1 MPLPRYYWRHTF
13 RPDPADNMKKTRD
26 DILVGV
32 VIVIGLVIAIVGSLW
47 LARGG
52 LSKGYP
58 LYARFAW
65 GAGLK
70 TGAPVWVSG
79 AAVGYVSDV
88 QFRPDGTLL
97 TQLRITSDQ
106 PIPKL
111 SPATVVPNGI
121 FGDVAVN
128 FTPKHSA
135 ARYTEG
141 DTVISGAA
149 VAGLAQLTAK
159 ADSITTSVASLT
171 SAMNKELVAGGG
183 LADLGATL
191 AGTNK
196 LVAQLSA
203 IAAAQST
210 QLTATMTSLRR
221 ATSAVDSAKIDS
233 TLSNLRTASGNMT
246 SLTMS
251 LDSTGRALT
260 QIVAKVD
267 SGSGSAAKLINDPA
281 LYNDMHSL
289 LGRMDSLVAD
299 IKKNPKRYI
308 NVKVF

>member
-1 MPLPRYYWRHTF
+1 
-13 RPDPADNMKKTRD
+13 MKKTRD

-32 VIVIGLVIAIVGSLW
+32 VIVVGLVIAVIGSLW

-79 AAVGYVSDV
+79 AAVGYVADV
-88 QFRPDGTLL
+88 QFRPDGSLL

-106 PIPKL
+106 PIPKP

-128 FTPKHSA
+128 FTPRPSGT
-135 ARYTEG
+135 RYVEG
-141 DTVISGAA
+141 DTVVSGPAA
-149 VAGLAQLTAK
+149 AGIAQLTAK
-159 ADSITTSVASLT
+159 ADSITTSVTALT

-183 LADLGATL
+183 LADLRQTL

-196 LVAQLSA
+196 LMSQLSA
-203 IAAAQST
+203 IATVQSA

-233 TLSNLRTASGNMT
+233 TLSNLRTASGNMN

-251 LDSTGRALT
+251 LDSTGRALNR
-260 QIVAKVD
+260 IVAKVD
-267 SGSGSAAKLINDPA
+267 SGNGSAAKLVNDPA
-281 LYNDMHSL
+281 LYNDVHSL

>member
-1 MPLPRYYWRHTF
+1 
-13 RPDPADNMKKTRD
+13 MKKTRD
-26 DILVGV
+26 DVLVGV
-32 VIVIGLVIAIVGSLW
+32 VIVVGLVLAIVGSLW

-79 AAVGYVSDV
+79 ASVGYVSDV
-88 QFRPDGTLL
+88 RFRPDGTLL
-97 TQLRITSDQ
+97 TELRITGSQ

-111 SPATVVPNGI
+111 SPAVVVPNGI

-128 FTPKHSA
+128 FTPMRSGA
-135 ARYTEG
+135 PYVEN
-141 DTVISGAA
+141 DTVVSGPPAA
-149 VAGLAQLTAK
+149 GIAQLTAK
-159 ADSITTSVASLT
+159 ADSITTSVTALT
-171 SAMNKELVAGGG
+171 GAMNKELVAGGG
-183 LADLGATL
+183 LADLRASL

-196 LVAQLSA
+196 LITQLSA
-203 IAAAQST
+203 IAATQSA
-210 QLTATMTSLRR
+210 QLTLTMASLRR

-233 TLSNLRTASGNMT
+233 TLSNLRAASGNMN
-246 SLTMS
+246 SLTLS
-251 LDSTGRALT
+251 LDSTGRALN

-267 SGSGSAAKLINDPA
+267 SGNGSAAKLVNDPA
-281 LYNDMHSL
+281 LYNDVHSL

>member
-1 MPLPRYYWRHTF
+1 
-13 RPDPADNMKKTRD
+13 MKKTRD
-26 DILVGV
+26 DVLVGV
-32 VIVIGLVIAIVGSLW
+32 VIVVGLVLAIVGSLW

-79 AAVGYVSDV
+79 ASVGYVSDV
-88 QFRPDGTLL
+88 RFRPDGTLL
-97 TQLRITSDQ
+97 TELRITGSQ

-111 SPATVVPNGI
+111 SPAVVVPNGI

-128 FTPKHSA
+128 FTPMRSGA
-135 ARYTEG
+135 PYVEN
-141 DTVISGAA
+141 DTVVSGPPAA
-149 VAGLAQLTAK
+149 GIAQLTAK
-159 ADSITTSVASLT
+159 ADSITTSVTALT
-171 SAMNKELVAGGG
+171 GAMNKELVAGGG
-183 LADLGATL
+183 LADLRASL

-196 LVAQLSA
+196 LITQLSA
-203 IAAAQST
+203 IAATQSA
-210 QLTATMTSLRR
+210 QLTLTMASLRR

-233 TLSNLRTASGNMT
+233 TLSNLRAASGNMN
-246 SLTMS
+246 SLTLS
-251 LDSTGRALT
+251 LDSTGRALN

-267 SGSGSAAKLINDPA
+267 SGNGSAAKLVNDPA
-281 LYNDMHSL
+281 LYNDVHSL

-299 IKKNPKRYI
+299 IKKNPNSYI

>member
-1 MPLPRYYWRHTF
+1 
-13 RPDPADNMKKTRD
+13 MKKTRD

-32 VIVIGLVIAIVGSLW
+32 VIVVGLVIAVIGSLW

-88 QFRPDGTLL
+88 QFRPDGSLL

-106 PIPKL
+106 PIPKP

-128 FTPKHSA
+128 FTPRPSGT
-135 ARYTEG
+135 RYVEG
-141 DTVISGAA
+141 DTVVSGPAA
-149 VAGLAQLTAK
+149 AGIAQLTAK
-159 ADSITTSVASLT
+159 ADSITTSVTALT
-171 SAMNKELVAGGG
+171 GAMNKELVAGGG
-183 LADLGATL
+183 LADLRQTL

-196 LVAQLSA
+196 LMAQLSA
-203 IAAAQST
+203 IATVQSA

-233 TLSNLRTASGNMT
+233 TLSNLRTASGNMN

-251 LDSTGRALT
+251 LDSTGRALNR
-260 QIVAKVD
+260 IVAKVD
-267 SGSGSAAKLINDPA
+267 SGNGSAAKLVNDPA
-281 LYNDMHSL
+281 LYNDVHSL

>member
-1 MPLPRYYWRHTF
+1 
-13 RPDPADNMKKTRD
+13 MKKTRD
-26 DILVGV
+26 DVLVGV
-32 VIVIGLVIAIVGSLW
+32 VIVAGLVLAVVGSLW

-79 AAVGYVSDV
+79 ATVGYVSDV
-88 QFRPDGTLL
+88 NFEPDGTLL
-97 TQLRITSDQ
+97 TELRITGSQ
-106 PIPKL
+106 PVPKK

-128 FTPKHSA
+128 FTPLRSGAKYVA
-135 ARYTEG
+135 G
-141 DTVISGAA
+141 DTVVSGPPT
-149 VAGLAQLTAK
+149 AGIAQLTAK

-171 SAMNKELVAGGG
+171 SAMNKELVADGG
-183 LADLGATL
+183 LADLRSTL

-196 LVAQLSA
+196 LIAQLSA
-203 IAAAQST
+203 IAVVQST

-233 TLSNLRTASGNMT
+233 TLSNLRTASGNVT
-246 SLTMS
+246 SLTRS
-251 LDSTGRALT
+251 LDSTGRTLN

-267 SGSGSAAKLINDPA
+267 SGNGSAAKLVNDPA
-281 LYNDMHSL
+281 LYNDVHSL
-289 LGRMDSLVAD
+289 LGRMDSLLAD

>member
-1 MPLPRYYWRHTF
+1 MR
-13 RPDPADNMKKTRD
+13 KTRD

-32 VIVIGLVIAIVGSLW
+32 VIVLGLLIGIVGSVW

-58 LYARFAW
+58 LYAKFAW

-79 AAVGYVSDV
+79 AAVGYVSAV
-88 QFRPDGTLL
+88 NFRPDGSLL
-97 TQLRITSDQ
+97 TELRITSSQ
-106 PIPKL
+106 PIPKQ
-111 SPATVVPNGI
+111 SPASVVPNGI

-128 FTPKHSA
+128 FTPRA
-135 ARYTEG
+135 AGARYVEG
-141 DTVISGAA
+141 DTVVSGPAS
-149 VAGLAQLTAK
+149 AGIAQLTAK
-159 ADSITTSVASLT
+159 ADSITTSVAALT

-183 LADLGATL
+183 LADLRMTL

-196 LVAQLSA
+196 LMGQLSA
-203 IAAAQST
+203 IAATQSM
-210 QLTATMTSLRR
+210 QLTETMTSLRR
-221 ATSAVDSAKIDS
+221 ATSSIDSVKIDS
-233 TLSNLRTASGNMT
+233 TLTNLRAASGNMT
-246 SLTMS
+246 ALTQS
-251 LDSTGRALT
+251 LDSTARTLN

-267 SGSGSAAKLINDPA
+267 SGNGSAAKLLNDPA
-281 LYNDMHSL
+281 LYNDIHSL

>member
-1 MPLPRYYWRHTF
+1 
-13 RPDPADNMKKTRD
+13 MKKTRD

-32 VIVIGLVIAIVGSLW
+32 VIVIGLVIAIIGSLW

-88 QFRPDGTLL
+88 QFRPDGSLL

-106 PIPKL
+106 PIPKP

-128 FTPKHSA
+128 FTPQASGT
-135 ARYTEG
+135 RYVAG
-141 DTVISGAA
+141 DTVVSGPAAAGIS
-149 VAGLAQLTAK
+149 QLTAK
-159 ADSITTSVASLT
+159 ADTITTSIAALT

-183 LADLGATL
+183 LADLRQTL

-196 LVAQLSA
+196 LMAQLST
-203 IAAAQST
+203 IAAAQSA

-233 TLSNLRTASGNMT
+233 TLSNLRAASGNMN
-246 SLTMS
+246 SLTLT
-251 LDSTGRALT
+251 LDSTGRALN

-267 SGSGSAAKLINDPA
+267 SGNGSAAKLVNDPA
-281 LYNDMHSL
+281 LYNDVHSL

>member
-1 MPLPRYYWRHTF
+1 
-13 RPDPADNMKKTRD
+13 MKKTRD
-26 DILVGV
+26 DVLVGL
-32 VIVIGLVIAIVGSLW
+32 VIVAGLVIAIVGSLW

-79 AAVGYVSDV
+79 ARVGYVSNV
-88 QFRPDGTLL
+88 RFEPNGTLL
-97 TQLRITSDQ
+97 TELRVTGSQ
-106 PIPKL
+106 PIPKQ
-111 SPATVVPNGI
+111 SPASVVPNGI

-128 FTPKHSA
+128 FTPLRSG
-135 ARYTEG
+135 ARYVEG
-141 DTVISGAA
+141 DTVVSGPPAA
-149 VAGLAQLTAK
+149 GIAQLTAR

-171 SAMNKELVAGGG
+171 RAMDQELVAGGG
-183 LADLGATL
+183 RADLRATL

-196 LVAQLSA
+196 LIAQFSS
-203 IAAAQST
+203 IAATQST
-210 QLTATMTSLRR
+210 QLSMTMASLRR

-246 SLTMS
+246 SLTRS
-251 LDSTGRALT
+251 LDSTGRALN

-267 SGSGSAAKLINDPA
+267 SGNGSAAKLVNDPA
-281 LYNDMHSL
+281 LYNDVHSL

>member
-1 MPLPRYYWRHTF
+1 
-13 RPDPADNMKKTRD
+13 MKKTRD

-32 VIVIGLVIAIVGSLW
+32 VIVVGLTLAVIGSLW

-58 LYARFAW
+58 LYAQFAW

-70 TGAPVWVSG
+70 TGSPVWVSG
-79 AAVGYVSDV
+79 ATVGYVSDV
-88 QFRPDGTLL
+88 RFRPDGTLL
-97 TQLRITSDQ
+97 TQLRITSPQ

-111 SPATVVPNGI
+111 SPASVVPNGI

-128 FTPKHSA
+128 FTPMRSG
-135 ARYTEG
+135 ARYKEG
-141 DTVISGAA
+141 DTVIIGPSAA
-149 VAGLAQLTAK
+149 GIAQLTAK

-171 SAMNKELVAGGG
+171 SAMNKALVADGG
-183 LADLGATL
+183 LADLRSTL

-196 LVAQLSA
+196 LIAQLSS
-203 IAAAQST
+203 IAAKQST

-246 SLTMS
+246 SLTRS
-251 LDSTGRALT
+251 LDSTGRALN

-267 SGSGSAAKLINDPA
+267 SGNGSAAKLVNDPA
-281 LYNDMHSL
+281 LYNDVHSL

>member
-1 MPLPRYYWRHTF
+1 
-13 RPDPADNMKKTRD
+13 MKKTRD
-26 DILVGV
+26 DVLVGV
-32 VIVIGLVIAIVGSLW
+32 VIVVALVIAVVGSLW

-79 AAVGYVSDV
+79 ATIGYVSDV
-88 QFRPDGTLL
+88 RFRPDGTLL
-97 TQLRITSDQ
+97 TELRITGKQ
-106 PIPKL
+106 PIPKQ
-111 SPATVVPNGI
+111 SPAVVVPNGI

-128 FTPKHSA
+128 FTPLRNGA
-135 ARYTEG
+135 PYVEG
-141 DTVISGAA
+141 DTVVSGPPAA
-149 VAGLAQLTAK
+149 GIAQLTAK
-159 ADSITTSVASLT
+159 ADSISTSVNALT
-171 SAMNKELVAGGG
+171 TAMDKELIAGGG
-183 LADLGATL
+183 LADLRASL

-196 LVAQLSA
+196 LISQLSA
-203 IAAAQST
+203 IAATQSK
-210 QLTATMTSLRR
+210 QLTMTMTSLRR

-233 TLSNLRTASGNMT
+233 TLSNLRTASGNMN

-251 LDSTGRALT
+251 LDSTGRALN
-260 QIVAKVD
+260 QIVTKVN
-267 SGSGSAAKLINDPA
+267 SGNGSAAKLINDPA
-281 LYNDMHSL
+281 LYNDVHSL

-299 IKKNPKRYI
+299 IKKNPRRYI

>member
-1 MPLPRYYWRHTF
+1 M
-13 RPDPADNMKKTRD
+13 NKTKD

-32 VIVIGLVIAIVGSLW
+32 VIAVAIVLAIVGSLW

-70 TGAPVWVSG
+70 KGSPVWVSG

-88 QFRPDGTLL
+88 QFRPDGSLL
-97 TQLRITSDQ
+97 TELRLTTDQ
-106 PIPKL
+106 PIPRR

-128 FTPKHSA
+128 FTPLPSG
-135 ARYTEG
+135 ARYVTG
-141 DTVISGAA
+141 DTVVTGPPSPGI
-149 VAGLAQLTAK
+149 AQLTAK
-159 ADSITTSVASLT
+159 ADSISASVNSITTAL
-171 SAMNKELVAGGG
+171 NKELVAGGG
-183 LADLGATL
+183 IADLRGTL

-196 LVAQLSA
+196 LVAQLSVV
-203 IAAAQST
+203 AAEQSR

-233 TLSNLRTASGNMT
+233 TLSNLRAASSNVNSMT
-246 SLTMS
+246 RS
-251 LDSTGRALT
+251 LDSTGRALN

-267 SGSGSAAKLINDPA
+267 SGNGTAAKLVNDPA
-281 LYNDMHSL
+281 VYNDVHSL
-289 LGRMDSLVAD
+289 LGRMDSLLAD